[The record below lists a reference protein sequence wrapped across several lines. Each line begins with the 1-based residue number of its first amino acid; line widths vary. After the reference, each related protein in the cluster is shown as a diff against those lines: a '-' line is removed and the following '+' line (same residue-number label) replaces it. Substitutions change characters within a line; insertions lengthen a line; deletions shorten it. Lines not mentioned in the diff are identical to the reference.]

1 MSDNSRWSV
10 RPPRTQPGESAGPS
24 RTTGAGTDLRPRFSD
39 LLRQRRPTEPEDGMP
54 PRDGATL
61 EPIEALEQQPRQDGA
76 DEPVDEDEA
85 AGRDW
90 EAAWPAPEPV
100 VVPAPPD
107 LVPTDL
113 AAGGA
118 ARAAQAQAA
127 QLAAPPQ
134 VMRLADTVAHFC
146 NDRAATAG
154 DSWQVQIELRPDLLP
169 ATNLLLSLSPHW
181 LCLRFDIR
189 DDGARQLVFA
199 HRQALAEQLEDTL
212 VRRRE
217 ISITFD

>member
-1 MSDNSRWSV
+1 MSDSSRWSV
-10 RPPRTQPGESAGPS
+10 RVSRAQPGESPAGARPPGGS
-24 RTTGAGTDLRPRFSD
+24 ADLRPRFSD
-39 LLRQRRPTEPEDGMP
+39 LLRQRRPAGPEDGMQP
-54 PRDGATL
+54 FREATL
-61 EPIEALEQQPRQDGA
+61 DPIDVLEQPRRDDA
-76 DEPVDEDEA
+76 DEQVDEDEA
-85 AGRDW
+85 AGRDR

-107 LVPTDL
+107 VVPTEL

-134 VMRLADTVAHFC
+134 VTRLADTVAHFC
-146 NDRAATAG
+146 NDRAVTAG

-169 ATNLLLSLSPHW
+169 ASTLVLSLSPHW

-189 DDGARQLVFA
+189 DDGARHLVFT
-199 HRQALAEQLEDTL
+199 HRQALAEQLEGAL